1 MYTTPSSRRYERGC
15 SRCRRGRHQIR
26 RQGWIQHTIRGLHE
40 RQDSLEVYDGWNAAP
55 RVLDRARFRR
65 IFCTYHRRGAREN
78 IEYGCPV
85 WTGESRFIVPLLSQN
100 STCSAVQDVA
110 RWRPELKLLISS
122 ATLDAQ
128 KFSAYFDKAPV
139 FYVPGRRFPVDI
151 LYTPQPEANYLH
163 AAITTVFQIH
173 TTQPRGDILVFFTGQ
188 EEIEAAAENLEET
201 MRTLSNKVGELMIC
215 PIYANLPS
223 EMQAKIFEPT
233 PPGAR
238 KVVLATN
245 IAETSITID
254 GVVFVIDPG
263 VVKQDSYNPKTG
275 MFALTIVPVSVT
287 QKCYIFI
294 LTRFPSA
301 RRLLPIKEQDVL
313 GAWVQERPSVYT
325 PNGLIRTKWMII
337 LHRKSSAPT

>member
-1 MYTTPSSRRYERGC
+1 
-15 SRCRRGRHQIR
+15 
-26 RQGWIQHTIRGLHE
+26 
-40 RQDSLEVYDGWNAAP
+40 
-55 RVLDRARFRR
+55 
-65 IFCTYHRRGAREN
+65 
-78 IEYGCPV
+78 
-85 WTGESRFIVPLLSQN
+85 
-100 STCSAVQDVA
+100 
-110 RWRPELKLLISS
+110 LLISS

-139 FYVPGRRFPVDI
+139 FYVPGRRYPVDI

-173 TTQPRGDILVFFTGQ
+173 TTQPKGDILVFFTGQ

-201 MRTLSNKVGELMIC
+201 MRTLGNKVGELMIC

-263 VVKQDSYNPKTG
+263 VVKQDSFNPKTG
-275 MFALTIVPVSVT
+275 MFALTIVPVS
-287 QKCYIFI
+287 
-294 LTRFPSA
+294 
-301 RRLLPIKEQDVL
+301 
-313 GAWVQERPSVYT
+313 G
-325 PNGLIRTKWMII
+325 
-337 LHRKSSAPT
+337 